1 MLKDQEILNMLVLGK
16 RQGMEALFERYY
28 KPLVVFAEAYTHDLS
43 TAEDLVQD
51 QMVKLWMKRAFEPVV
66 AKALSTFLFA
76 VVKNACINWMEKKKL
91 PVTSLDLP
99 HFQIALDEA
108 EQMDESVVQ
117 LITAAMY
124 SLPEKT
130 RRVMECVVLHEKM
143 YKEAAEELGVSVNT
157 VKTLLRQGMKELRE
171 RFKDK
176 QELLLLLSVWENS
189 LLL

>member
-1 MLKDQEILNMLVLGK
+1 MLQDHEILNMLVLGK

-51 QMVKLWMKRAFEPVV
+51 QMVKLWMKHAFEHVV

-76 VVKNACINWMEKKKL
+76 VVKNACINWTEKKKL

-108 EQMDESVVQ
+108 EQMDESVIQ
-117 LITAAMY
+117 LITAAMH

-171 RFKDK
+171 RFRDK